1 MDGKHNKEEK
11 TREVANI
18 IRMYN
23 CSWNFLQ
30 LGHDVVMVVDMKVF
44 ILSTCL
50 TTLNTG
56 ELVVNGTVD
65 GKDNKEEKTREVADI
80 KMYHCG
86 WNFLQ
91 LGHDVLW

>member
-50 TTLNTG
+50 TTLDTG
-56 ELVVNGTVD
+56 ELVVNHTVD
-65 GKDNKEEKTREVADI
+65 GEDNQEEKTME
-80 KMYHCG
+80 
-86 WNFLQ
+86 
-91 LGHDVLW
+91 